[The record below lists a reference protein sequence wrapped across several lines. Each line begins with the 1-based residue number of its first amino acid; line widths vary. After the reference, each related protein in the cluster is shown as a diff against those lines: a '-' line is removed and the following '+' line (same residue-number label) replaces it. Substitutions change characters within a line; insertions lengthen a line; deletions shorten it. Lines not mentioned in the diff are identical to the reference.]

1 MIVTVVSKSEHGHR
15 RAGRFWPTTPVT
27 AEVTEAQLAELKAD
41 KRLAVLDGSAPS
53 AEAVVEKLAADKAA
67 EKVEAERQAV
77 ERAHGEKRASDRRGS
92 R

>member
-15 RAGRFWPTTPVT
+15 RAGRFWPTAPVT
-27 AEVTEAQLAELKAD
+27 AEVTEAQLAELRAD

-53 AEAVVEKLAADKAA
+53 AEAVVEKIAAEKAA
-67 EKVEAERQAV
+67 EKAEAERQAA
-77 ERAHGEKRASDRRGS
+77 ERAHGEKQRRGS

>member
-1 MIVTVVSKSEHGHR
+1 MVVTVVSKSEHGHR

-27 AEVTEAQLAELKAD
+27 ADVSEAQLRELKAD

-53 AEAVVEKLAADKAA
+53 AETVVEKLSAEKAA
-67 EKVEAERQAV
+67 EKAEAERQAA
-77 ERAHGEKRASDRRGS
+77 ERAPEKRRGG

>member
-27 AEVTEAQLAELKAD
+27 AEVTEAQLRELKAD
-41 KRLAVLDGSAPS
+41 KRLAVLDGSAPA
-53 AEAVVEKLAADKAA
+53 AEAVVEKLSAEKAA
-67 EKVEAERQAV
+67 EKAEAERQAA
-77 ERAHGEKRASDRRGS
+77 ERGPGEKRRGG

>member
-1 MIVTVVSKSEHGHR
+1 MVVTVVSKSEHGHR

-27 AEVTEAQLAELKAD
+27 ADVSEAQLRELKAD

-53 AEAVVEKLAADKAA
+53 AEAVVEKLSADKAA
-67 EKVEAERQAV
+67 EKAEAERQAA
-77 ERAHGEKRASDRRGS
+77 ERAPEKRRGG

>member
-1 MIVTVVSKSEHGHR
+1 MVVTVVSKSEHGHR

-27 AEVTEAQLAELKAD
+27 ADVSEAQLKELKAD

-53 AEAVVEKLAADKAA
+53 AEVVVEKLIAEKAA
-67 EKVEAERQAV
+67 EKAEAERQAA
-77 ERAHGEKRASDRRGS
+77 ERGPGEKRRGG